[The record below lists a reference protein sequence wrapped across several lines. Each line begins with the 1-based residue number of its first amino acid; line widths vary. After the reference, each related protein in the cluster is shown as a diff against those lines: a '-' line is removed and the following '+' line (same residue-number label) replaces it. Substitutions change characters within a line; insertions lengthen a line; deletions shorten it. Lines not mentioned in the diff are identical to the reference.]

1 MNVLCNHDNNPE
13 DVTGTAYANMNTKGK
28 LFSYTDLT
36 KYIFNYCCVKLMR
49 VIQFSRLIPWT
60 DSFMLDPSLTI
71 VIDYLGNVQV
81 ITIDRLS

>member
-28 LFSYTDLT
+28 LFRYTDLT

-49 VIQFSRLIPWT
+49 VHSVQQV
-60 DSFMLDPSLTI
+60 DSM
-71 VIDYLGNVQV
+71 N
-81 ITIDRLS
+81 